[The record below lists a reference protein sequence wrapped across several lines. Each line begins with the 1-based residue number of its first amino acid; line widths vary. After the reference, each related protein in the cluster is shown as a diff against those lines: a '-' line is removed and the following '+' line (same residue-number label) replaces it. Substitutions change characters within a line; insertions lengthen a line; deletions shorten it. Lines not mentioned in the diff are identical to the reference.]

1 MLSRPYD
8 FEKGRLIVREMTELL
23 VLELVDKELVCDQ
36 MELTVGYDIANMA
49 KGGTY
54 SGPVTADFY
63 GREVPKHAHGTENL
77 SRPGSSTKR
86 IVEAVMALYER
97 VVDPALL
104 IRRVYVVANN
114 VVPESSVP
122 ADAPA
127 EQLDLFTDYAVEQKK
142 RCEEAAAL
150 EKEKRMQRAMLKI
163 QKKYGKN
170 AILKGTNLED
180 GATTIARNGQ
190 IGGHK
195 A

>member
-1 MLSRPYD
+1 
-8 FEKGRLIVREMTELL
+8 
-23 VLELVDKELVCDQ
+23 
-36 MELTVGYDIANMA
+36 MELTVGYDIANLT

-77 SRPGSSTKR
+77 GRPCSSTRR
-86 IVEAVMALYER
+86 IVEAVLALYER
-97 VVDPALL
+97 IVDPALL
-104 IRRVYVVANN
+104 IRRVYVVAND

-122 ADAPA
+122 ADAPV
-127 EQLDLFTDYAVEQKK
+127 EQLDLFTDYAAEREK
-142 RCEEAAAL
+142 RREEDAAL
-150 EKEKRMQRAMLKI
+150 EKEKRMQHAMLKI